1 MFLFYIVNKIIS
13 LQGGYGSYTP
23 PYPLMLTCFTT
34 NQPMPNKSTIR
45 DYHYDK
51 SVAKVFGKT
60 KMSMKNFFL
69 KTYH

>member
-1 MFLFYIVNKIIS
+1 
-13 LQGGYGSYTP
+13 
-23 PYPLMLTCFTT
+23 
-34 NQPMPNKSTIR
+34 MPNKSTIHDR

-69 KTYH
+69 KPITNLPKQKRATPDTVRHGSK